1 MIASHDLLCTQPP
14 HKYGASI
21 VSGGVH
27 CDAPLGIRCR
37 VVEESTP
44 YVDSLHCAFFFC
56 RQCCCTENMSTLIQW
71 LLATMRNSSL
81 PITHYKSHHLLYFL
95 MVLLKSC
102 LLNFENTAL

>member
-44 YVDSLHCAFFFC
+44 
-56 RQCCCTENMSTLIQW
+56 
-71 LLATMRNSSL
+71 
-81 PITHYKSHHLLYFL
+81 
-95 MVLLKSC
+95 
-102 LLNFENTAL
+102 